1 MNAKR
6 KREKIKG
13 RKESGRFV
21 GLPFCVLKSNDYIG
35 LSYKSKALLIDLA
48 LQYNGK
54 NNGDLTAAFAI
65 LKKRGWV
72 REATIFTA
80 VQELMVANLIIRTRE
95 GKFQNPHRRCGLY
108 ALTWKPIDECIGK
121 DLDVAPTTTPPRKFS
136 LEKNKTPIT
145 QSVSSGYSK
154 SNDIK

>member
-1 MNAKR
+1 MTLMQGDLEMNAKR

-21 GLPFCVLKSNDYIG
+21 GLPFCVLKCDDYIG
-35 LSYKSKALLIDLA
+35 LSYKSKVLLIDLA

-95 GKFQNPHRRCGLY
+95 GQFQNPHSRCALY
-108 ALTWKPIDECIGK
+108 ALAWQPIDECLGK
-121 DLDVAPTTTPPRKFS
+121 DLEIGPTVTSPRKFS
-136 LEKNKTPIT
+136 LEKK
-145 QSVSSGYSK
+145 
-154 SNDIK
+154 

>member
-21 GLPFCVLKSNDYIG
+21 GIPFCVLESNDYIG

-80 VQELMVANLIIRTRE
+80 VKELMVANLIIRTRE
-95 GKFQNPHRRCGLY
+95 GKFQNPHSRCALY
-108 ALTWKPIDECIGK
+108 AITWQPINECFGK
-121 DLDVAPTTTPPRKFS
+121 DLDIAPSTTPPRKFS
-136 LEKNKTPIT
+136 LEKTKNPIT
-145 QSVSSGYSK
+145 
-154 SNDIK
+154 

>member
-21 GLPFCVLKSNDYIG
+21 GLPFCVLKSNDYID

-72 REATIFTA
+72 REATIFSA
-80 VQELMVANLIIRTRE
+80 VQELILANLIIRTRE
-95 GKFQNPHRRCGLY
+95 GKFQNPHSRCALY
-108 ALTWKPIDECIGK
+108 ALAWQPIDECNGK
-121 DLDVAPTTTPPRKFS
+121 DLDIGPTVTPPRKFS
-136 LEKNKTPIT
+136 LEKN
-145 QSVSSGYSK
+145 
-154 SNDIK
+154 